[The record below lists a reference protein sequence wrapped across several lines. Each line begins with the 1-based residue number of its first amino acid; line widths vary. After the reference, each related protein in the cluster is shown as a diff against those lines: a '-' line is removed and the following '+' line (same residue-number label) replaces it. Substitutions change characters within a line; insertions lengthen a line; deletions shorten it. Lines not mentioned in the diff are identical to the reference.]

1 MVILW
6 VSSLIVTLLPT
17 LSSGAETLTT
27 LGGEYDGDL
36 LLLLLLEVLVLG
48 GVDVREVQAFRC
60 SEPHVAPLVLS
71 RTHLFGVGDLLG
83 VGVLLGV
90 GDLSVLDFLSLLAG
104 EGFSEYS
111 SASLSS
117 VSRVPRESVI
127 RSPSSSLSY
136 ATLSL
141 TNASMTPTF
150 GLSRQNYCYYPSFP
164 VVSLFLPNFHDSS
177 PAYLTYTGLQRNI
190 NREWALT
197 VNV

>member
-1 MVILW
+1 M
-6 VSSLIVTLLPT
+6 IVDLLPT
-17 LSSGAETLTT
+17 LSSGPETRIT

-48 GVDVREVQAFRC
+48 GVDVWEVQAFRC
-60 SEPHVAPLVLS
+60 SEPRVALLVLS

-111 SASLSS
+111 SALSLSS
-117 VSRVPRESVI
+117 VSRVPRESII
-127 RSPSSSLSY
+127 RSPSSSLSC

-150 GLSRQNYCYYPSFP
+150 GLSGQNYCYYPSFP
-164 VVSLFLPNFHDSS
+164 AVSLFCQILRSKV
-177 PAYLTYTGLQRNI
+177 TYPFTYFDTSAVKVL
-190 NREWALT
+190 AHASKDA
-197 VNV
+197 

>member
-6 VSSLIVTLLPT
+6 VSSFIVTLLPT
-17 LSSGAETLTT
+17 LSSGAETLIT

-48 GVDVREVQAFRC
+48 GIDVREVQAFRC
-60 SEPHVAPLVLS
+60 SEPCVALLVLS

-127 RSPSSSLSY
+127 RSPSSSLSC
-136 ATLSL
+136 AMLSL
-141 TNASMTPTF
+141 TNASMIPTF

-164 VVSLFLPNFHDSS
+164 VVSLFCQILRSTV
-177 PAYLTYTGLQRNI
+177 TYPFTYFDTSAVRVL
-190 NREWALT
+190 AHASKDA
-197 VNV
+197 

>member
-1 MVILW
+1 M
-6 VSSLIVTLLPT
+6 
-17 LSSGAETLTT
+17 
-27 LGGEYDGDL
+27 
-36 LLLLLLEVLVLG
+36 
-48 GVDVREVQAFRC
+48 
-60 SEPHVAPLVLS
+60 LS

-127 RSPSSSLSY
+127 RSPSSSLSC

-141 TNASMTPTF
+141 MKAAMTPTF
-150 GLSRQNYCYYPSFP
+150 GLSRQSYCQIFVFYKEW
-164 VVSLFLPNFHDSS
+164 SLQSS
-177 PAYLTYTGLQRNI
+177 LLSQRRSLSI
-190 NREWALT
+190 T
-197 VNV
+197 